1 MKDRP
6 LLNKGKKENIL
17 QNNNTG
23 LNNKCLSTENIR
35 LVENKS
41 RPRLEYQFYII
52 LMSYFFNFLYCLSNI
67 LLLFSRLSDVNRQR
81 VFFFYKMASFPLSMR
96 VFWAILVP
104 LSFSARSCLA
114 FPYIPLFVF
123 LDSAFLTR
131 GDTMPLQVV
140 SYRPFLPYDQ
150 TMSVFLCRFCRRVL
164 ALFQLHPDESRLGR
178 ASLLFFLAS

>member
-81 VFFFYKMASFPLSMR
+81 VFFLQNGFISVVYES
-96 VFWAILVP
+96 ILGH
-104 LSFSARSCLA
+104 SSA
-114 FPYIPLFVF
+114 FVF
-123 LDSAFLTR
+123 FCEILSRVSIHTFVCLPRLRVPYMWRYNAFT
-131 GDTMPLQVV
+131 G
-140 SYRPFLPYDQ
+140 
-150 TMSVFLCRFCRRVL
+150 
-164 ALFQLHPDESRLGR
+164 
-178 ASLLFFLAS
+178 SLLSSILTI